1 MLVTFKPNASKQ
13 EKYAKGKT
21 KNHIRGLFWT
31 ESKRQNQ
38 KSHQRSILNREQC
51 LLGGE
56 LQLLDQKKI
65 NGYLRSSGKSWEH
78 YMLQK
83 SWWNIEELKGR
94 PFKRFPKIM
103 AITSSLS
110 NAEYIEISFKN
121 SYGRITLLQLHEG
134 SCQTTFQ
141 IQYYIVLQEK
151 ISIYSR
157 LKKAS

>member
-31 ESKRQNQ
+31 ESNVFWEE
-38 KSHQRSILNREQC
+38 NFNC
-51 LLGGE
+51 WVYM
-56 LQLLDQKKI
+56 LDQKKI
-65 NGYLRSSGKSWEH
+65 NGYLMSTGKSWEH

-121 SYGRITLLQLHEG
+121 SYGRITLFNCTREAVRQHSKFNITL
-134 SCQTTFQ
+134 CFKKRFP
-141 IQYYIVLQEK
+141 YILD
-151 ISIYSR
+151 
-157 LKKAS
+157 

>member
-1 MLVTFKPNASKQ
+1 MISWGIVVPFKPSASKQ

-31 ESKRQNQ
+31 ESN
-38 KSHQRSILNREQC
+38 IFWEENFNC
-51 LLGGE
+51 WIYI
-56 LQLLDQKKI
+56 LDQKKI
-65 NGYLRSSGKSWEH
+65 TGHFMSSGKSWEH
-78 YMLQK
+78 YTLQK
-83 SWWNIEELKGR
+83 SWWNIEELEGR

-103 AITSSLS
+103 VITSSLS